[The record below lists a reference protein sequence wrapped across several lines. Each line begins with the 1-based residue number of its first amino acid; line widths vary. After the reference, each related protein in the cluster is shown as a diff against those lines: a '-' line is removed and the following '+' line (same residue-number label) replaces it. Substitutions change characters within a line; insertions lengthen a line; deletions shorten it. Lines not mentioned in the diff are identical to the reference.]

1 MPFGSLQDHL
11 KARARVLGFPSEPFA
26 FLVTFWMGV
35 ENGYNG
41 FTHQT
46 YKYAEKINCPV
57 LMEWGDK
64 DIYVTQGEI
73 ERIYKN
79 LKTANKKLV
88 VYTGANHEA
97 FLQSQKGSDSRL
109 YSQSMIL
116 KAKGNIITICVPL
129 LYLIKYKSQYQ

>member
-1 MPFGSLQDHL
+1 VAEKKLAPAAIIADMPFGSLQDHL

-26 FLVTFWMGV
+26 FLVTFWMGI

-64 DIYVTQGEI
+64 DIYVTQEEI

-79 LKTANKKLV
+79 SKTANKKLV
-88 VYTGANHEA
+88 VYTGANHESFLQYDPINWQKNINA
-97 FLQSQKGSDSRL
+97 FLNSLPQ
-109 YSQSMIL
+109 
-116 KAKGNIITICVPL
+116 
-129 LYLIKYKSQYQ
+129 